1 MTDKKSFKIVIM
13 VCMLLLAMVVVAQ
26 ESIPVDQPQPAPQQ
40 ESNTTLWGLW
50 KTGGWAMYPIGLLSV
65 AGVGLI
71 IFGFIS
77 TKQSRMVKLELV
89 PELQQRIQELDFQS
103 VGAVCAG
110 SPSIMTNILQAGVSR
125 LSEDH
130 LEVETVEKAMEEAA
144 VEENTSGLK
153 PINYLSII
161 ASIAPMLGLLGTVSG
176 MIKAFDKMSFGGMG
190 NPELLAG
197 DIGEA
202 MVTTAFG
209 LLVGIPAMFFYFFL
223 KNQFITNMS
232 QIGRVLG
239 KLTHEMQL
247 AFKRAEVGV
256 GVRLTEQPPDEEI
269 GTNQA

>member
-1 MTDKKSFKIVIM
+1 MNSGKVKLFAM
-13 VCMLLLAMVVVAQ
+13 MCMLIFAVAVVAQ
-26 ESIPVDQPQPAPQQ
+26 DAIQLAEEDARTAADQARD
-40 ESNTTLWGLW
+40 TTLWGIW
-50 KTGGWAMYPIGLLSV
+50 RTGGWAMYPIGLLSV

-77 TKQSRMVKLELV
+77 TKQSKMVQLELV
-89 PELQQRIQELDFQS
+89 PQLQEKIGSLDFS
-103 VGAVCAG
+103 GASSLCAG
-110 SPSIMTNILQAGVSR
+110 SPSIMTNIFHAGLSR

-130 LEVETVEKAMEEAA
+130 LEVSAVEKAMEEAA
-144 VEENTSGLK
+144 VEENTAGMK

-176 MIKAFDKMSFGGMG
+176 MIKAFNTMQFGGMG
-190 NPELLAG
+190 NPEMLAG

-209 LLVGIPAMFFYFFL
+209 LVVGIPAMFFYFFI

-239 KLTHEMQL
+239 KLTHDIEIAL
-247 AFKRAEVGV
+247 KRSG
-256 GVRLTEQPPDEEI
+256 GFN
-269 GTNQA
+269 GG